1 MANQVRI
8 EYDPYQQKASY
19 QIRDSSSRKFAKIPK
34 SDLGNPDNHKYH
46 DGMLDE
52 ILKYAIPELQ
62 EKRLAKELVFCGTE
76 DDFQD
81 FKDALVRF
89 YERNPDTTWNMTL
102 LRDET
107 SYHFEGIPFSH
118 GEANFSE
125 VGKGSVEIEDFSDD
139 RGANFDQADEA
150 LALQRGCAP
159 EEVAQWRKENHYTW
173 HECNDCKTMQK
184 VPSEV
189 HGNIPHS
196 GGISVYKAANLQ
208 DGGTI

>member
-1 MANQVRI
+1 M
-8 EYDPYQQKASY
+8 
-19 QIRDSSSRKFAKIPK
+19 
-34 SDLGNPDNHKYH
+34 
-46 DGMLDE
+46 
-52 ILKYAIPELQ
+52 
-62 EKRLAKELVFCGTE
+62 
-76 DDFQD
+76 
-81 FKDALVRF
+81 
-89 YERNPDTTWNMTL
+89 
-102 LRDET
+102 
-107 SYHFEGIPFSH
+107 YHFEGIPFSH

>member
-1 MANQVRI
+1 MHFGKFEVKPIEAPEKSLSEWTVPDKLKAEIPQTPEGRLEDIKNKINQLVQEISAERSLRLPRNGGI
-8 EYDPYQQKASY
+8 WDGAIGNSKWIPAEDAVPGSRNGTNPEHKSWS
-19 QIRDSSSRKFAKIPK
+19 QI
-34 SDLGNPDNHKYH
+34 
-46 DGMLDE
+46 
-52 ILKYAIPELQ
+52 
-62 EKRLAKELVFCGTE
+62 KEC
-76 DDFQD
+76 
-81 FKDALVRF
+81 
-89 YERNPDTTWNMTL
+89 
-102 LRDET
+102 
-107 SYHFEGIPFSH
+107 SHFEGIPFSH

>member
-1 MANQVRI
+1 MHFGKFEVKPIEAPEKSLSEWTVPDKLKAEIPQTPEGRLEDIKNKINQLAQEISAERSLRLPRNGGIWDGAIGNSKWIPAEDAVPGSRNGTNP
-8 EYDPYQQKASY
+8 EHKSWS
-19 QIRDSSSRKFAKIPK
+19 QI
-34 SDLGNPDNHKYH
+34 
-46 DGMLDE
+46 
-52 ILKYAIPELQ
+52 
-62 EKRLAKELVFCGTE
+62 KECY
-76 DDFQD
+76 
-81 FKDALVRF
+81 R
-89 YERNPDTTWNMTL
+89 
-102 LRDET
+102 
-107 SYHFEGIPFSH
+107 FEGIPFSH

>member
-1 MANQVRI
+1 MHFGKFEVKPIEAPEKSLSEWTVPDKLKAEIPQTPEGRLEDIKNKINQLAQEISAERSLRLPRNGGIWDGAIGNSKWIPAEDAVPGSRNGTNP
-8 EYDPYQQKASY
+8 EHKSWS
-19 QIRDSSSRKFAKIPK
+19 QI
-34 SDLGNPDNHKYH
+34 N
-46 DGMLDE
+46 E
-52 ILKYAIPELQ
+52 
-62 EKRLAKELVFCGTE
+62 C
-76 DDFQD
+76 
-81 FKDALVRF
+81 
-89 YERNPDTTWNMTL
+89 
-102 LRDET
+102 
-107 SYHFEGIPFSH
+107 YHFEGIPFSH

>member
-1 MANQVRI
+1 MHFGKFEVKPIEAPEKSLSEWTVPDKLKAEIPQTPEGRLEDIKNKINQLAQEISAERSLLLPRNGGIWDGAIGNSKWIPAEDAVPGSRNGTNP
-8 EYDPYQQKASY
+8 EHKSWS
-19 QIRDSSSRKFAKIPK
+19 QI
-34 SDLGNPDNHKYH
+34 
-46 DGMLDE
+46 
-52 ILKYAIPELQ
+52 
-62 EKRLAKELVFCGTE
+62 KEC
-76 DDFQD
+76 
-81 FKDALVRF
+81 
-89 YERNPDTTWNMTL
+89 
-102 LRDET
+102 
-107 SYHFEGIPFSH
+107 YHFEGIPFSH